1 MEGECREPEGV
12 QAPRAFL
19 VGFEFSDGRGG
30 GEEVLLGELSEL
42 VSNLGIVRA
51 GAEVAKIRAYNPALV
66 AGEGKCAEI
75 IAAAES
81 ARADAIIFDDELT
94 PAQQRNWEEKS
105 GMDIVT
111 RQEVILD
118 IFAARARTR
127 EARLQ
132 VELARLEYSL
142 PRLRKAWSHLDRQ
155 RGGGVTQRGG
165 GESQLELDRRG
176 VRGRI
181 ARLKEELSRVRT
193 VRATQRKR
201 REREPLPA
209 AAVVGYTNAGKSS
222 LINRLAGSSLLSEDK
237 LFATLDPTTRR
248 LDLPGGAPLLLTDTV
263 GFVRKLPHRFVEAFK
278 ATLEE
283 AVLSDFLVHVID
295 VSSPDAP
302 EHARTTLG
310 VLKELGAD
318 EKRTLTVFNKIDVA
332 PDGAWRYA
340 LSLDF
345 PDAVEVSA
353 RTGRGMEAL
362 LARLEEAAGEASVFM
377 RLLIPHSRYEELA
390 LLHSRASVA
399 SQKYA
404 DGGVEAEVHVPAKYA
419 GRFRKWEAR

>member
-1 MEGECREPEGV
+1 MEIAVPQLLRESAASADPVRMARDEEIADASFRAADFASLDREHLSV
-12 QAPRAFL
+12 QGCLFTGCLFAGSVLARSQ
-19 VGFEFSDGRGG
+19 FSDVVFRNCDFSNAD
-30 GEEVLLGELSEL
+30 LLGCSLHRVRFADCKLSGT
-42 VSNLGIVRA
+42 NF
-51 GAEVAKIRAYNPALV
+51 AETALNHLLFERCK
-66 AGEGKCAEI
+66 GE
-75 IAAAES
+75 
-81 ARADAIIFDDELT
+81 
-94 PAQQRNWEEKS
+94 
-105 GMDIVT
+105 
-111 RQEVILD
+111 
-118 IFAARARTR
+118 FANFAF
-127 EARLQ
+127 
-132 VELARLEYSL
+132 
-142 PRLRKAWSHLDRQ
+142 
-155 RGGGVTQRGG
+155 
-165 GESQLELDRRG
+165 
-176 VRGRI
+176 
-181 ARLKEELSRVRT
+181 SRVRT

-318 EKRTLTVFNKIDVA
+318 EKRTLTVFNKIDIA

-362 LARLEEAAGEASVFM
+362 LARLEEAAGETSVFM

-404 DGGVEAEVHVPAKYA
+404 DGGVEAEAHVPAKYA